1 MTMKDKKYHVLAGL
15 LVAAFVGI
23 PCYQFTFD
31 EAAGTYHL
39 AAAIWATIVSGILL
53 AGCKEYCDMRTEGN
67 KFDLWDFL
75 ATCIGAVIVALF
87 IIGLHFG
94 KG

>member
-1 MTMKDKKYHVLAGL
+1 MKDKKYHVLAGL
-15 LVAAFVGI
+15 TTAFVGI
-23 PCYQFTFD
+23 PCYQFMFD

-39 AAAIWATIVSGILL
+39 AAALWATIVSGILL
-53 AGCKEYCDMRTEGN
+53 AGCKEWCDMRTEGN

-75 ATCIGAVIVALF
+75 ATCLGAVIVALF
-87 IIGLHFG
+87 IVCLHYG